1 MGRLDDWRRQA
12 RRLKREAH
20 AIYLA
25 ARDPRTPW
33 YARLLALGVVGYL
46 FSPLDLIPDFVPV
59 LGLVDDLLLVPLGI
73 KLVLKLIPSVVLAE
87 HREAIDAGTVRTGPG
102 TWVAA
107 TVIVA
112 VWIAALV
119 LVVRLVVGALGR

>member
-1 MGRLDDWRRQA
+1 MGRLDGWRAQA
-12 RRLKREAH
+12 RRLKREAR

-59 LGLVDDLLLVPLGI
+59 LGVVDDLLLVPLGI
-73 KLVLKLIPSVVLAE
+73 KLVLRLIPTEVLAE
-87 HREAIDAGTVRTGPG
+87 HRDAIDAGTVQAGPG
-102 TWVAA
+102 SRIAA

-119 LVVRLVVGALGR
+119 LIVRVVAGIAGR